1 MVPIML
7 PFQSEHDDHS
17 GVGASTL
24 RKAGS
29 VLQECEEHMGVTDQT
44 AHAHKRTVLITGIG
58 GQDGSYLSELLL
70 SKGYRVVGTVPD
82 DNPANIDRIRH
93 LLDRIE
99 IVRDDLLD
107 QDPIEKIFRD
117 HRPDEVYN
125 FAANSVLA
133 ASFHQ
138 PIQATM
144 VLAMGVTRILEA
156 IRKIT
161 PSARF
166 FQASSSEIFGKP
178 SEIPQSETTPF
189 HPRNPYGV
197 SKAYGHLMTVT
208 YRENYGLFACS
219 GILYNH
225 ESPRRSTD
233 FVTRK
238 ITRAAA
244 GIKLGLAKELRLGN
258 LDARRDWGFAGDYV
272 RAMWLMLQ
280 QPRPEDFVLATGET
294 HSVRELCEEAFSHLG
309 LDYRDYVVTE
319 EESFRPPETAHLI
332 GNPVKAHRVLGWERT
347 VSFHDL
353 IRMMVNADLEALRP
367 HGCS

>member
-1 MVPIML
+1 M
-7 PFQSEHDDHS
+7 
-17 GVGASTL
+17 
-24 RKAGS
+24 K
-29 VLQECEEHMGVTDQT
+29 T
-44 AHAHKRTVLITGIG
+44 ALITGIG

-82 DNPANIDRIRH
+82 NDPVNIDRVRH
-93 LLDRIE
+93 LLDRIA
-99 IVRDDLLD
+99 IVQDDLLD
-107 QDPIEKIFRD
+107 QDRLEKGFHD

-138 PIQATM
+138 PILATM

-156 IRKIT
+156 IRKVT
-161 PSARF
+161 PKARF

-178 SEIPQSETTPF
+178 AEVPQSETTPF

-197 SKAYGHLMTVT
+197 SKVDGHLMAMT
-208 YRENYGLFACS
+208 YRENYNLYACS

-225 ESPRRSTD
+225 ESPRRSPE

-238 ITRAAA
+238 ITRTAAR
-244 GIKLGLAKELRLGN
+244 IKLGLAGELRLGN

-280 QPRPEDFVLATGET
+280 QPQPDDYVLATGET

-309 LDYRDYVVTE
+309 LDYREYVVLE
-319 EESFRPPETAHLI
+319 AESFRPPESAQLV
-332 GNPVKAHRVLGWERT
+332 GNPAKAHRVLGWKRE
-347 VSFHDL
+347 VSFRDL
-353 IRMMVNADLEALRP
+353 VRTMVDADLEALRP
-367 HGCS
+367 K

>member
-1 MVPIML
+1 MP
-7 PFQSEHDDHS
+7 
-17 GVGASTL
+17 
-24 RKAGS
+24 
-29 VLQECEEHMGVTDQT
+29 T
-44 AHAHKRTVLITGIG
+44 ALITGIG
-58 GQDGSYLSELLL
+58 GQDGSYLSEFLLD
-70 SKGYRVVGTVPD
+70 KGYRVVGTVPD
-82 DNPANIDRIRH
+82 DDPVNIDRVRH

-99 IVRDDLLD
+99 VVQDDLLD
-107 QDPIEKIFRD
+107 QERIESIFRD

-138 PIQATM
+138 PILATM

-156 IRKIT
+156 IRKVA
-161 PSARF
+161 PEARF

-178 SEIPQSETTPF
+178 AEVPQSETTPF

-197 SKAYGHLMTVT
+197 SKVYGHLMAMT
-208 YRENYGLFACS
+208 YRENYGLYTCS

-225 ESPRRSTD
+225 ESPRRSPE

-244 GIKLGLAKELRLGN
+244 MIKLGLSKELRLGN

-280 QPRPEDFVLATGET
+280 QPQPDDYVLATGET
-294 HSVRELCEEAFSHLG
+294 RSVRELCEEAFSHVG
-309 LDYRDYVVTE
+309 LDYREYVVQE
-319 EESFRPPETAHLI
+319 AESFRPPETAQLV
-332 GNPVKAHRVLGWERT
+332 GNPAKACRVLGWKRE
-347 VSFHDL
+347 VSFRDL
-353 IRMMVNADLEALRP
+353 VRTMVDADLEALRP
-367 HGCS
+367 K

>member
-1 MVPIML
+1 MIDRRELHLGPY
-7 PFQSEHDDHS
+7 
-17 GVGASTL
+17 VGKT
-24 RKAGS
+24 RKT
-29 VLQECEEHMGVTDQT
+29 MKT
-44 AHAHKRTVLITGIG
+44 ALITGIS

-70 SKGYRVVGTVPD
+70 GKGYRVVGTEPGD
-82 DNPANIDRIRH
+82 TRADPGRIRH

-99 IVRDDLLD
+99 LIRDDLQD
-107 QDPIEKIFRD
+107 QGNIEDIFRD

-138 PIQATM
+138 PILATM

-156 IRKIT
+156 IRKIA
-161 PSARF
+161 PEARL
-166 FQASSSEIFGKP
+166 FQASSSEIFGIP
-178 SEIPQSETTPF
+178 AEIPQSETTPF

-197 SKAYGHLMTVT
+197 SKVYGHLMTMT

-225 ESPRRSTD
+225 ESPRRSPE

-238 ITRAAA
+238 ITQAAA
-244 GIKLGLAKELRLGN
+244 KIKLGVAEELRLGN

-280 QPRPEDFVLATGET
+280 QDRPDDYVLATGET
-294 HSVRELCEEAFSHLG
+294 HSVRELCEEAFSYVG
-309 LDYRDYVVTE
+309 LDYRDHVVQE
-319 EESFRPPETAHLI
+319 AEMFRPPETGQLVGDPA
-332 GNPVKAHRVLGWERT
+332 KARRVLGWKSEMPFR
-347 VSFHDL
+347 DL
-353 IRMMVNADLEALRP
+353 VRMMVDADLGALRP
-367 HGCS
+367 K

>member
-1 MVPIML
+1 
-7 PFQSEHDDHS
+7 
-17 GVGASTL
+17 
-24 RKAGS
+24 
-29 VLQECEEHMGVTDQT
+29 VTDNPGHYLQRT
-44 AHAHKRTVLITGIG
+44 ALITGIG
-58 GQDGSYLSELLL
+58 GQDGSYLSEFLLN
-70 SKGYRVVGTVPD
+70 KRYRVVGTVPD
-82 DNPANIDRIRH
+82 GDPVNIDRIRH

-99 IVRDDLLD
+99 IAQDDLLD
-107 QDPIEKIFRD
+107 QDRIEKVFRD

-138 PIQATM
+138 PILATM

-161 PSARF
+161 PKARF

-178 SEIPQSETTPF
+178 AEVPQSETTPF

-197 SKAYGHLMTVT
+197 SKVYGHLMTMT
-208 YRENYGLFACS
+208 YRENYNLYACS

-225 ESPRRSTD
+225 ESPRRSPD

-244 GIKLGLAKELRLGN
+244 RIKLGLAKELRLGN

-280 QPRPEDFVLATGET
+280 QPQPDDYVLATGES

-309 LDYRDYVVTE
+309 LEYREYVVQE
-319 EESFRPPETAHLI
+319 AESFRPPETAQLV
-332 GNPVKAHRVLGWERT
+332 GNPGKARRILGWTPE
-347 VSFHDL
+347 VSFRDL
-353 IRMMVNADLEALRP
+353 IRTMVDADLEALRP
-367 HGCS
+367 K

>member
-1 MVPIML
+1 MIDCHGL
-7 PFQSEHDDHS
+7 
-17 GVGASTL
+17 L
-24 RKAGS
+24 RGS
-29 VLQECEEHMGVTDQT
+29 SVRKTRKTRKTMKT
-44 AHAHKRTVLITGIG
+44 ALITGIG
-58 GQDGSYLSELLL
+58 GQDGSYLSEFLLD
-70 SKGYRVVGTVPD
+70 KGYRLVGTVPD
-82 DNPANIDRIRH
+82 DDPVNIDRIRH

-99 IVRDDLLD
+99 VVRDDLLD
-107 QDPIEKIFRD
+107 QERIEKVFHD

-138 PIQATM
+138 PILATM
-144 VLAMGVTRILEA
+144 VLAMGVTRMLEA

-161 PSARF
+161 PEARF

-178 SEIPQSETTPF
+178 AEVPQSETTPF

-197 SKAYGHLMTVT
+197 SKVYGHLMTMT
-208 YRENYGLFACS
+208 YRENYDLYACS

-225 ESPRRSTD
+225 ESPRRSPE

-238 ITRAAA
+238 ITLAAA
-244 GIKLGLAKELRLGN
+244 KIKLGLAKELRLGN

-280 QPRPEDFVLATGET
+280 QERADDYVLATGET

-309 LDYRDYVVTE
+309 LDYREYAVTE
-319 EESFRPPETAHLI
+319 EEDFRPPETAQLV
-332 GNPVKAHRVLGWERT
+332 GNPAKAHRVLGWKRE
-347 VSFHDL
+347 VSFRDL
-353 IRMMVNADLEALRP
+353 VRTMVDADLEALRA
-367 HGCS
+367 GRSG